1 MSRTKLKVTVYG
13 NTRSDIFRNISLMV
27 SNYCESED
35 MIDFTQ
41 YETEI
46 DIENLEESLYRFKA
60 TAYIK
65 LK

>member
-1 MSRTKLKVTVYG
+1 MSRVKLKVTVYG
-13 NTRSDIFRNISLMV
+13 NTQSDIFRNISLLV
-27 SNYCESED
+27 SDYYESED

-46 DIENLEESLYRFKA
+46 DIENLEDSLYRFKA
-60 TAYIK
+60 TAYVK